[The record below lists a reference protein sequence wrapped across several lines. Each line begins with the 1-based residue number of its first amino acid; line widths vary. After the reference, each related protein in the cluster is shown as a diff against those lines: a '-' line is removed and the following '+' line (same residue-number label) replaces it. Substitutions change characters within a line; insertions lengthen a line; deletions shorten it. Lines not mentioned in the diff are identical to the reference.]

1 MNRKFENRRKFH
13 RINFDG
19 LVNLD
24 FMGDRHEHCQI
35 KNLSLTGMFVTGNF
49 PRPQPGSCLI
59 NISNSRKSKKIHLRA
74 SGKVVWSTVDGIGLN
89 FTSMTL
95 DSYMSLHA
103 TLIDEA
109 EFPLVLLSE
118 FPKICP
124 FEITSD

>member
-1 MNRKFENRRKFH
+1 MNIKFENRRRFH

-19 LVNLD
+19 QVNLD
-24 FMGDRHEHCQI
+24 FMGDQHNHCQI

-49 PRPQPGSCLI
+49 PPPQTKSCLI
-59 NISNSRKSKKIHLRA
+59 NISHNRKSEKIHLRA
-74 SGKVVWSTVDGIGLN
+74 SGKVVRSTVDGIGVN

-95 DSYMSLHA
+95 DNYMLLHA

-118 FPKICP
+118 FPEICP
-124 FEITSD
+124 FEITSN